1 MSANKQDTAVLD
13 LEQVGSSGLQFTTS
27 TGVTPSSTTH
37 TFSGNVPDSALDDDD
52 KNNLIHDDG
61 DEAASPA
68 DDGPAPPPKTTNYNF
83 MTLAFYRQFF
93 DVSTSDVQERLLWS
107 LTPRPAATAEF
118 VRKRIRPNPDL
129 YGPFWVCVTLIFSVA
144 ISGNVASYLQAAVS
158 HSDSVKGFRW
168 HYDFHKV
175 TLAATAVFAY
185 AWLVPAALYMAM
197 WAKAENSNGGGDSE
211 GIVTP
216 SPTQVSLVEL
226 LCVYGYS
233 LSVFI
238 PVSVLWT
245 IQSSALQWF
254 LVGAAF
260 LLSGSV
266 LVFALWNNS
275 VKDSG
280 VRKNFGFVLIAVVI
294 SLHLLLAMGFMLY
307 FFHVPA
313 HGGDAPVTPGGNVT
327 VPEVPAPS
335 KQVQLDA
342 AVKNETS
349 VKSQAASDVKAS
361 EKLVKSPDDPEAKDR

>member
-1 MSANKQDTAVLD
+1 VLD

-37 TFSGNVPDSALDDDD
+37 TFTGNVPDSALDDDD

-61 DEAASPA
+61 DDVAGP
-68 DDGPAPPPKTTNYNF
+68 DDGPAPAAKPTNYNF

-107 LTPRPAATAEF
+107 ITPRPAATADF

-158 HSDSVKGFRW
+158 HDDSVKGFRW

-197 WAKAENSNGGGDSE
+197 WAKAENNGGVDNTEVIAS
-211 GIVTP
+211 TP
-216 SPTQVSLVEL
+216 SPAQVSFVEL
-226 LCVYGYS
+226 LCIYGYS

-245 IQSSALQWF
+245 IQSSGLQWF
-254 LVGAAF
+254 LVVAAF

-294 SLHLLLAMGFMLY
+294 ALHLLLAMGFMLY
-307 FFHVPA
+307 FFHVPNA
-313 HGGDAPVTPGGNVT
+313 DASSATPGGHNVT
-327 VPEVPAPS
+327 SSVPDLPEAS
-335 KQVQLDA
+335 KQVQLDD
-342 AVKNETS
+342 AVKTETS
-349 VKSQAASDVKAS
+349 VKNEPALDAKTSDQ
-361 EKLVKSPDDPEAKDR
+361 LVNGEAKNR